1 MEKGTEQHL
10 IKISA
15 TARASKKPD
24 QVELDVS
31 FYGECDERADCITQ
45 YNKDIAAVLSA
56 LENVGFQ
63 KDSIKQ
69 SGFKVFPHKEGI
81 YEKVGEDEDDY
92 YYRTEMI
99 KGYEY
104 ESHAT
109 VLMEADEHLYGNAW
123 LALLET
129 DGSFSF
135 QFDFGLKDEE
145 SVEKELLANAVEQAR
160 SRAEILAS
168 AAGAKLGEIASIEHT
183 IRNAFDGYPD
193 DLLRCGGS
201 AMGASSK
208 KDMIPDFNP
217 DDITVYCSIDAA
229 WLIEKA

>member
-1 MEKGTEQHL
+1 MRDLESSL

-24 QVELDVS
+24 QVELDIS
-31 FYGECDERADCITQ
+31 FYGECDEKDACIAQ
-45 YNKDIAAVLSA
+45 YNKDIASVLSA
-56 LENVGFQ
+56 LEGAGFEQ
-63 KDSIKQ
+63 ESVKQ
-69 SGFKVFPHKEGI
+69 SGFKVYPHKESVF
-81 YEKVGEDEDDY
+81 EKVGDDEDDY
-92 YYRTEMI
+92 YYRTEVV

-109 VLMEADEHLYGNAW
+109 VLMDADQELYGNAW

-135 QFDFGLKDEE
+135 QFDFRLKDEA
-145 SVEKELLANAVEQAR
+145 SVEKELLASAVDQAR
-160 SRAEILAS
+160 SRAEILAT
-168 AAGAKLGEIASIEHT
+168 AAGAKLGGIAGIEHT
-183 IRNAFDGYPD
+183 VRNTFDGYAD
-193 DLLRCGGS
+193 HFLCCEDSYMS
-201 AMGASSK
+201 APSK

-229 WLIEKA
+229 WFIEQH